1 MVYRDLRVC
10 ADHLRFPSR
19 AVYLR
24 KGEQVQSE
32 LLFTPKLTGERFE
45 TQTLPA
51 DVLSDI
57 AAMLELLVSLAKAAD
72 VASNPKRIRARRNFD
87 KEVQLHLG
95 PRGEGSTTLPLMLVY
110 GSSLLLAPYQSAF
123 ATAQTQFTEAIISA
137 NQGKQ
142 PSLNPKYLG
151 YFDKIGRSLREGEGL
166 QLAGQAETVL
176 TPQTR
181 HRLIE
186 ASRATEWTERETLR
200 ARVSGH
206 TYEPDSFKLK
216 LLDGTVLPGTIEPT
230 FDAQLLEAHSAY
242 KTGDK
247 AAWLLVEC
255 VVRKERPDKLKSVD
269 AIQSLTTLD
278 PLDIPMRVAE
288 LSQLKEG
295 WLDGGGLALHPDGL
309 QWFAD
314 TFERSYDY
322 ELPLPHLYPTPEGGV
337 QAEWMFGREDV
348 SLNVDLERKAG
359 IYNRLNLDTD
369 DAEDAEIALADDTGW
384 QTLNKLLTTLQQR
397 QDAAA

>member
-1 MVYRDLRVC
+1 
-10 ADHLRFPSR
+10 
-19 AVYLR
+19 
-24 KGEQVQSE
+24 VQSQ

-72 VASNPKRIRARRNFD
+72 LAGNPKRTRARRNFD

-123 ATAQTQFTEAIISA
+123 ATAQTQFTEAIVSA

-142 PSLNPKYLG
+142 PSLNSKFLG

-166 QLAGQAETVL
+166 QLALDQAETVL

-200 ARVSGH
+200 AKVSGH
-206 TYEPDSFKLK
+206 TYDPDAFKLK

-230 FDAQLLEAHSAY
+230 FDSQLLEAHSAY

-247 AAWLLVEC
+247 AAWLLIEC
-255 VVRKERPDKLKSVD
+255 VVRKERPNKIKSVY

-288 LSQLKEG
+288 LSQLRDG
-295 WLDGGGLALHPDGL
+295 WLNGEGLALQPEGL
-309 QWFAD
+309 QWLSDA
-314 TFERSYDY
+314 FELNYDY

-348 SLNVDLERKAG
+348 SLNVDLERKVGA
-359 IYNRLNLDTD
+359 YNRLNLDTD
-369 DAEDAEIALADDTGW
+369 DAEDAEIALHDDTGW
-384 QTLNKLLTTLQQR
+384 QKLNELLTTLQQR
-397 QDAAA
+397 QDSAA